1 MMNNTDDKYEI
12 IVDTPINLN
21 YSVKSFIDYVN
32 IEENEITNISKE
44 ISISTMCASCKLN
57 TKINIDNIENYLD
70 LNSNDI
76 LTVKVSKEN
85 MRSLITV
92 KNKSKRI
99 KPKETKNVERNYFYN
114 QITVVIRV
122 THGITDDINTEPKI
136 NMKLF
141 KNGSIQMS
149 GCKSV
154 HSINIV
160 LNKLIYR
167 LKEIKAKIDNG
178 SIVEKLFID
187 DVNNITVK
195 SFKID
200 MINTNYQ
207 IHMLIDRL
215 KLYTLLRKKKIK
227 STYEPCIRACVIIK
241 YIPKEHNIEEKEISI
256 FIFQKGNIIITGA
269 RSKHHIMLSYN
280 YINKILLIHK
290 DDIIKKNEIDDEKV
304 TFAIYKDILNDI
316 NNGLIIT

>member
-1 MMNNTDDKYEI
+1 MNIKDNKYEI
-12 IVDTPINLN
+12 MIDTPINLN
-21 YSVKSFIDYVN
+21 YDIKTFIDYVN

-70 LNSNDI
+70 LNTNDI

-85 MRSLITV
+85 MRSLIAI

-122 THGITDDINTEPKI
+122 THGHTDDINTEPKI

-160 LNKLIYR
+160 LNKLIHR
-167 LKEIKAKIDNG
+167 LKEIKAKINNG
-178 SIVEKLFID
+178 IIIEKLFIED
-187 DVNNITVK
+187 INNITVK

-207 IHMLIDRL
+207 INMLIDR
-215 KLYTLLRKKKIK
+215 KKK
-227 STYEPCIRACVIIK
+227 
-241 YIPKEHNIEEKEISI
+241 
-256 FIFQKGNIIITGA
+256 
-269 RSKHHIMLSYN
+269 
-280 YINKILLIHK
+280 
-290 DDIIKKNEIDDEKV
+290 
-304 TFAIYKDILNDI
+304 
-316 NNGLIIT
+316 

>member
-1 MMNNTDDKYEI
+1 MNIINNKYEI
-12 IVDTPINLN
+12 NIDNPINSN
-21 YSVKSFIDYVN
+21 YNINDFIDYVN

-57 TKINIDNIENYLD
+57 TKINIDNIEHYLD

-92 KNKSKRI
+92 KNKSKRV
-99 KPKETKNVERNYFYN
+99 KLKESKNIERNYFYN

-122 THGITDDINTEPKI
+122 THGHTEDINLEPKI

-154 HSINIV
+154 NNINIV
-160 LNKLIYR
+160 LNKLINR
-167 LKEIKAKIDNG
+167 LIEVKAKICNG
-178 SIVEKLFID
+178 IILEKLFID
-187 DVNNITVK
+187 DINNITVK

-207 IHMLIDRL
+207 INMRIDRE
-215 KLYTLLRKKKIK
+215 KLYILLLKKKIK

-241 YIPKEHNIEEKEISI
+241 YVPKEHNIEEKEISI

-290 DDIIKKNEIDDEKV
+290 DDIIKKYEIDEEKV

-316 NNGLIIT
+316 NNGIIIP